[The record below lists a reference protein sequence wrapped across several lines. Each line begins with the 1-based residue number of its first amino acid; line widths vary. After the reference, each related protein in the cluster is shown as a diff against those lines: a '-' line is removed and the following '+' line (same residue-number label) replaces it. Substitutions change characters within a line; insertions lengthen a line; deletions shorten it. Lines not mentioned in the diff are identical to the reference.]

1 MMIFALDHI
10 VFSAT
15 AAERDRI
22 AAKLEACGFAAEA
35 FSLTFPGSGAKS
47 ESWSFASGAFVEF
60 VSEDEPGSTGS
71 PWFTDTPR
79 VIGLGFA
86 SDDFPADT
94 TWPDP
99 AGSWWMDES
108 HTLTD
113 GSMLRIHAAGPHEH
127 RSDFYVFVMDR
138 PHSQLEFPPRI
149 AAPKLG
155 RVTLAGCD
163 ADSWRSRLSEW
174 LGVSERDGD
183 LTLGDAVLAF
193 RPQATPSVRASLR
206 FEADVVE
213 PLLIPL
219 GVGEIA
225 IVPRSIAS
233 NQ

>member
-1 MMIFALDHI
+1 MIFALDHI

-15 AAERDRI
+15 VAERDRI
-22 AAKLEACGFAAEA
+22 AAELEGSGFAAEP
-35 FSLTFPGSGAKS
+35 FSLTFPESGARS

-60 VSEDEPGSTGS
+60 VSEDEPGATGS
-71 PWFTDTPR
+71 PWFTQTPR

-94 TWPDP
+94 AWPDP
-99 AGSWWMDES
+99 ARSWSMDES
-108 HTLTD
+108 HTLND
-113 GSMLRIHAAGPHEH
+113 GSALRIHAAGPHEH

-138 PHSQLEFPPRI
+138 PESQLEFPPRV
-149 AAPKLG
+149 AAPKLD

-163 ADSWRSRLSEW
+163 AESWRARLSEW
-174 LGVSERDGD
+174 FGGSERDGD
-183 LTLGDAVLAF
+183 LMLGDAVLAF

-213 PLLIPL
+213 PLLIRL

-225 IVPRSIAS
+225 IVPGPVVSS
-233 NQ
+233 Q